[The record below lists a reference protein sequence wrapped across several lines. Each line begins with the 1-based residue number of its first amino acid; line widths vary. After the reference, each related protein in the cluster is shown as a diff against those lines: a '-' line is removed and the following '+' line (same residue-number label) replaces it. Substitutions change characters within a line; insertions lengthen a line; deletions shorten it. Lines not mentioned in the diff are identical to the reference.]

1 MNEKMQ
7 EISKKYMELLM
18 DDAGERAGVSLLSNG
33 TVPPMLFFHGV
44 NGMKTYS
51 PDYMPDERSK
61 DEFVD
66 NARILCIAHGADA
79 AVFLAEAWINVP
91 RPVEAL
97 NFSKPISRCAERQEA
112 IIILGQT
119 LGTCQQLILPMQC
132 CEKGKY
138 VRPGE
143 GHKIEA
149 KSITGRFSNIL
160 PFKIT
165 DARERKL
172 AQDILDKRGVKTDE
186 QIYRE
191 EERAHRM
198 CWRL

>member
-1 MNEKMQ
+1 
-7 EISKKYMELLM
+7 
-18 DDAGERAGVSLLSNG
+18 
-33 TVPPMLFFHGV
+33 
-44 NGMKTYS
+44 
-51 PDYMPDERSK
+51 
-61 DEFVD
+61 
-66 NARILCIAHGADA
+66 
-79 AVFLAEAWINVP
+79 
-91 RPVEAL
+91 
-97 NFSKPISRCAERQEA
+97 
-112 IIILGQT
+112 
-119 LGTCQQLILPMQC
+119 MQC